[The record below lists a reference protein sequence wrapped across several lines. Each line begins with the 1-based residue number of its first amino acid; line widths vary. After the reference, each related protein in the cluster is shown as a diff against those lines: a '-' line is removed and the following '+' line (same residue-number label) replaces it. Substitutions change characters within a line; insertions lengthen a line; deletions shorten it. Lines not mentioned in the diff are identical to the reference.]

1 MRTTVTRPY
10 TNKELD
16 RIEQK
21 LIDDFN
27 RREPTQYDVRVDGLL
42 IIERTD
48 DPERFAIIPDNVD
61 YTSSE
66 KVEIRLFQGNSLHN
80 TTFELILERNR
91 PGKDRGVTLE
101 GLQTHIQAAI
111 AKEKEKWEADQLKQ
125 DFETLKAEYKELE
138 EYADKLE
145 EEVKMFRA
153 KKLHLGN
160 VNLVDLGGM
169 LLEGMIRRNPGVLNR
184 LPGGEALAGAIEA
197 DNEQQMQMAQNPA
210 PEEQATFSRADEPD
224 ELTTQ
229 DRAYLEMLR
238 RIQDAFSSNDFLSV
252 MRILE
257 MLIAQP
263 AMIPQVIAMLE
274 GTARPATNPGNS
286 AQHDHIDNLTEEL
299 PDDL

>member
-1 MRTTVTRPY
+1 MRTTIKRPY
-10 TNKELD
+10 TNLELD

-21 LIDDFN
+21 LIDDFS
-27 RREPTQYDVRVDGLL
+27 RCEPTQYDVKVDGLT

-48 DPERFAIIPDNVD
+48 DPERFAIIPDKVD
-61 YTSSE
+61 YTSTE
-66 KVEIRLFQGNSLHN
+66 KVEVRLFQGNSLHN

-91 PGKDRGVTLE
+91 PDKDRGVTLE

-125 DFETLKAEYKELE
+125 EFEALKAEYKELE

-197 DNEQQMQMAQNPA
+197 DTEAQMQLADDPA
-210 PEEQATFSRADEPD
+210 SEEPATFSRADDSE

-238 RIQDAFSSNDFLSV
+238 RIQDAFSSDDFLLV

-257 MLIAQP
+257 MLITQP
-263 AMIPQVIAMLE
+263 AMIPQVVAMLE
-274 GTARPATNPGNS
+274 GPTRPEANPGDS
-286 AQHDHIDNLTEEL
+286 AQDKYIDNLTEEL